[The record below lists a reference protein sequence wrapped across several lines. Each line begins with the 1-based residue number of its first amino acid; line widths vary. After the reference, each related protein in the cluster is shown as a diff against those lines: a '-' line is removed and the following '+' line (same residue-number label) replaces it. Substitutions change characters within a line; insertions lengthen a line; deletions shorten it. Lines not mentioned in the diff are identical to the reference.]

1 MPAFQLSNPECVYR
15 AASSYSH
22 AALLSPGARR
32 VLVSGQ
38 VGARPDGSVPE
49 DPAAQVEQLFHNLE
63 SVLGAHGLGLKDV
76 VKQVVFLTDRSI
88 IAPYRQVRARLMG
101 DHAPVSTLV
110 IVAGLVDPRFV
121 IEIEAEAVGDP
132 A

>member
-1 MPAFQLSNPECVYR
+1 MSAFQFSNPEGVHR
-15 AASSYSH
+15 AASTYSH
-22 AALLSPGARR
+22 VALLSPGARR

-49 DPAAQVEQLFHNLE
+49 DPAAQIEQLFHNLE
-63 SVLGAHGLGLKDV
+63 AVLGAHGFGLKDV
-76 VKQVVFLTDRSI
+76 VKQVVYLTDRGI
-88 IAPYRQVRARLMG
+88 IAPYRQVRARFMG
-101 DHAPVSTLV
+101 DHAPVSTLL

-121 IEIEAEAVGDP
+121 IEIEAEAAGDP